1 MSIVYERAKSLTS
14 VDFTYCPGCGHGIA
28 TNLVAKVIDELGIQN
43 DTISVSSVGCGGM
56 NPMFFDTDTIIPMH
70 GRAPATAT
78 GIKRI
83 HPDKIVWTYQ
93 GDGDLASIGTAEI
106 VHAAH
111 RGEKITTIFINNT
124 TYGMTG
130 GQMAPTTLIGQK
142 ATTCQEGRTRE
153 QAGMPIRMAE
163 MLSTLDGCAYAE
175 RVCVTDI
182 ANINKAKK
190 AIKKAFQKQM
200 NGEGFTFIEVLS
212 TCPTNWG
219 MTPLKANQWLK
230 DNMVPYYPL
239 GVIKETA
246 PEGAE
251 VK

>member
-106 VHAAH
+106 VHAATGVK
-111 RGEKITTIFINNT
+111 RLPQSSSTT
-124 TYGMTG
+124 
-130 GQMAPTTLIGQK
+130 QPT
-142 ATTCQEGRTRE
+142 A
-153 QAGMPIRMAE
+153 
-163 MLSTLDGCAYAE
+163 
-175 RVCVTDI
+175 
-182 ANINKAKK
+182 
-190 AIKKAFQKQM
+190 
-200 NGEGFTFIEVLS
+200 
-212 TCPTNWG
+212 
-219 MTPLKANQWLK
+219 
-230 DNMVPYYPL
+230 
-239 GVIKETA
+239 
-246 PEGAE
+246 
-251 VK
+251 